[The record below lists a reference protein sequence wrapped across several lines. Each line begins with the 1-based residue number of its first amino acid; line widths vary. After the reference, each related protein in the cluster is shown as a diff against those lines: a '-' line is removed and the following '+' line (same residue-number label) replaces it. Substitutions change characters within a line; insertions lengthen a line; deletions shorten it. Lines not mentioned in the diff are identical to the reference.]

1 LRIEHRHA
9 FLAELGRLDDRSM
22 MKDAVAD
29 RKAKVKGIP
38 DTESAVAP
46 DLLEHA

>member
-1 LRIEHRHA
+1 LRIEHRQA
-9 FLAELGRLDDRSM
+9 FLAELGRLADRSM

-29 RKAKVKGIP
+29 RKGKFEGIP
-38 DTESAVAP
+38 DTESAVTS